1 MAEPI
6 LDYDTDAISITSSV
20 SSTKT
25 ETYNVNAILSET
37 LTYDSD
43 GERDKKF
50 LIEWDG
56 YPLYR

>member
-1 MAEPI
+1 MADPN
-6 LDYDTDAISITSSV
+6 LNYDTDAVSITSSV

-25 ETYNVNAILSET
+25 ETYNVTAILSES

-43 GERDKKF
+43 GERDKRF

-56 YPLYR
+56 YPFYR

>member
-1 MAEPI
+1 MAD
-6 LDYDTDAISITSSV
+6 LNVDYDTDAVSITSSV

-25 ETYNVNAILSET
+25 ETYNVTAILSESM
-37 LTYDSD
+37 TYDSH
-43 GERDKKF
+43 GARDKKF